1 MIQLT
6 EELTKNEVAHFL
18 VKELQV
24 GGGGGE
30 VEEDHGGGLIVVMT

>member
-24 GGGGGE
+24 GGGGAK
-30 VEEDHGGGLIVVMT
+30 